1 MGHVEAGQGHAFLTV
16 AKSPLRSKP
25 LNERNGLISPIG
37 EPKWTD
43 ERAGTVCSL
52 AARLDNIPDRAR
64 ENSMTKPFISSCC
77 LLVSFLLVLGAT
89 LSAQTPQWEQ
99 LPPTP
104 ELPKPDRSGIAA
116 VNGIRIWYAVFGQGE
131 SVIFIHGAYGSSNY
145 WGLQVPAVARHYQ
158 VIVLDSRGQG
168 RSTWNSEPPISFH
181 IPKAAL
187 VGWSDGAIIGLDIAI
202 HNPERLTKLFAF
214 AANSDPS
221 GLKDGAEQKAAFS
234 GYFRRVKDEYKRLAP
249 APDQLKAFSEQF
261 DKMEDTEPH
270 FSDDELRGI
279 KVPTWIVDG
288 DHDEIIKRED
298 TDHMAALIPGAGEL
312 ILPNVSHFAHL
323 QDPEQFNEALLHFLS
338 RP

>member
-1 MGHVEAGQGHAFLTV
+1 M
-16 AKSPLRSKP
+16 SKP
-25 LNERNGLISPIG
+25 SVS
-37 EPKWTD
+37 
-43 ERAGTVCSL
+43 AC
-52 AARLDNIPDRAR
+52 RL
-64 ENSMTKPFISSCC
+64 
-77 LLVSFLLVLGAT
+77 LLSFLLVLGAT

-116 VNGIRIWYAVFGQGE
+116 VNGIRIWYAVFGQGAP
-131 SVIFIHGAYGSSNY
+131 VIFIHGGMGSSNY

-158 VIVLDSRGQG
+158 VVVVDSRGQG
-168 RSTWNSEPPISFH
+168 RSTWNSEPPISFHLMASDVLAVMDTLH

-202 HNPERLTKLFAF
+202 HHPERLTKLFAF

-234 GYFRRVKDEYKRLAP
+234 GYFRRVKDEYQKLSP
-249 APDQLKAFSEQF
+249 APDKLKAFSEQF
-261 DKMEDTEPH
+261 DRMEDTEPH
-270 FSDDELRGI
+270 FSDDQLRGI

-288 DHDEIIKRED
+288 DRDEIIKRED

-323 QDPEQFNEALLHFLS
+323 QDPEQFNEALLHFLAH
-338 RP
+338 P